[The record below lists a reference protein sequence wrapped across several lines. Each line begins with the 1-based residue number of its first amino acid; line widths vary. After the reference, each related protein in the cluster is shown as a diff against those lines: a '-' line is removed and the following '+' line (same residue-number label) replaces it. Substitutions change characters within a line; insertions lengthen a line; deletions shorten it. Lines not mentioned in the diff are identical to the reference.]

1 MNLRNYVADTDL
13 DRCLEIWREA
23 SEVAHPFLDAASLV
37 ADSVVIRQTYMPAAE
52 ITVAE
57 RDGEVIGFIALLGDL
72 IGGLFVHPSGHRHGA
87 GRALIADALARKRH
101 LEVEVY
107 EANAGAR
114 AFYTACGFFETGR
127 RETDDHGRE
136 LSLIRMALNA
146 GGAHARVNSSPA

>member
-1 MNLRNYVADTDL
+1 MILRSYVADTDL
-13 DRCLEIWREA
+13 DRCVEIWRRA
-23 SEVAHPFLDAASLV
+23 SEVAHPFLDAATLD

-57 RDGEVIGFIALLGDL
+57 RNDEVIGFIALLEQV
-72 IGGLFVHPSGHRHGA
+72 IGGLFVHPPDHRHGA
-87 GRALIADALARKRH
+87 GRALVADALARKGR

-114 AFYTACGFFETGR
+114 AFYATCGFVETGR

-136 LSLIRMALNA
+136 LPLIRMALDA
-146 GGAHARVNSSPA
+146 GRTQDGFGSPTG